1 MKIHTSSPFTSA
13 RLIVLGGLSLTLLN
27 AMSPVELLSMQSFGQ
42 PSGRVQKAIAQST
55 AQSEDDINVRVYQ
68 AASPAVVTID
78 TDSGTGSGVIVS
90 ADGLILTNAHVVD
103 GADTVKVFLPDRQ
116 EYEGRVV
123 GYGANGVDLAAVRIQ
138 AQNLPTVAI
147 STAPVQVGQRAFA
160 IGNPFG
166 RFDGTFTTGIVS
178 RLDANRGLIQTDAA
192 INPGNSGGALL
203 NSRGELIGINT
214 SIFTPQRSAPGTAGD
229 QPGNIGIG
237 FAIAINPINDFLTAV
252 RNGTAP
258 TVAQQSSFLAGSN
271 RPAQQ
276 ITLNGVPIQGQL
288 TRDSATLPAD
298 DSYYD
303 AYSFEGSKG
312 QQVVVEMNSANL
324 DAYLILLSPQG
335 RDLAQDDD
343 GGGATNARLAFTL
356 PEDGTYTVLANSY
369 ASRQTGS
376 YDLRLAE
383 DRGSN
388 FNANRQPASPVS
400 GQSST
405 EQPSTEQ
412 SSTEQSRSGQSVSEQ
427 SATVSSLP
435 IRAEGVLG
443 PNSKTLEVDGSRYEE
458 FLFEGSRGQQV
469 TISLNSRDF
478 DPYVML
484 VGPDDSVVAYN
495 DDVATDDLNAGLT
508 VTLPSSG
515 VYRVLAN
522 ALDSSGAGRFRLT
535 VNAL

>member
-1 MKIHTSSPFTSA
+1 MSAFFAPLPLLLHPMKIHASSPLASTRS
-13 RLIVLGGLSLTLLN
+13 IVLGGLSLTLLN
-27 AMSPVELLSMQSFGQ
+27 AVSPVELLNLQSFGQ
-42 PSGRVQKAIAQST
+42 PSGQVQQAL

-78 TDSGTGSGVIVS
+78 TGSGTGSGVIVS

-103 GADTVKVFLPDRQ
+103 GANTVKVFLPDRQ

-138 AQNLPTVAI
+138 ARNLPTVTIA
-147 STAPVQVGQRAFA
+147 STQVQVGQRAFA

-166 RFDGTFTTGIVS
+166 RFEGTFTTGIVS
-178 RLDANRGLIQTDAA
+178 RLDTDRGLIQTDAA

-214 SIFTPQRSAPGTAGD
+214 SIFTPQRSAPGTGD
-229 QPGNIGIG
+229 QAGNIGIG

-252 RNGTAP
+252 RNGTASA
-258 TVAQQSSFLAGSN
+258 VAQQSSFLAGSN
-271 RPAQQ
+271 RPPQQ
-276 ITLNGVPIQGQL
+276 IALNGTPIRGQL
-288 TRDSATLPAD
+288 TRDSAILPAD

-303 AYSFEGSKG
+303 AYSFQGRRG
-312 QQVVVEMNSANL
+312 QQIVVEMNSANL

-343 GGGATNARLAFTL
+343 GGGAANAQLVFTL

-376 YDLRLAE
+376 YDLRIAE
-383 DRGSN
+383 DRDSN
-388 FNANRQPASPVS
+388 FRANGRTASPVS
-400 GQSST
+400 
-405 EQPSTEQ
+405 EQ
-412 SSTEQSRSGQSVSEQ
+412 SS
-427 SATVSSLP
+427 TVSSLP
-435 IRAEGVLG
+435 IRAEGILG

-469 TISLNSRDF
+469 TISLSSRDF
-478 DPYVML
+478 DPYLLL
-484 VGPDDSVVAYN
+484 VGPDGSVVAYN
-495 DDVATDDLNAGLT
+495 DDVSVNDFNAGLA
-508 VTLPSSG
+508 VTLPSNG
-515 VYRVLAN
+515 LYRIFAN
-522 ALDSSGAGRFRLT
+522 ALDASGAGRFRLT
-535 VNAL
+535 ANAR

>member
-1 MKIHTSSPFTSA
+1 MKIHPSSPFTSA
-13 RLIVLGGLSLTLLN
+13 RLIVLGSLSLTLLN
-27 AMSPVELLSMQSFGQ
+27 AVSPVELLSMQSFGQ
-42 PSGRVQKAIAQST
+42 PSGQVQRAIAQLTAQST
-55 AQSEDDINVRVYQ
+55 AQSEDDVNVRVYQ

-138 AQNLPTVAI
+138 AQNLPTVTI

-166 RFDGTFTTGIVS
+166 RFEGTFTTGIVS

-229 QPGNIGIG
+229 QSGNIGIG
-237 FAIAINPINDFLTAV
+237 FAIAISPINDFLTAV
-252 RNGTAP
+252 RNGTSP

-271 RPAQQ
+271 RPSQP
-276 ITLNGVPIQGQL
+276 ITLNGAAIQGQL

-343 GGGATNARLAFTL
+343 GGGATNARLVFTL

-400 GQSST
+400 GQSSA
-405 EQPSTEQ
+405 
-412 SSTEQSRSGQSVSEQ
+412 GQSASEQ

-478 DPYVML
+478 DPYVLL

-495 DDVATDDLNAGLT
+495 DDVATNNLNAGLT
-508 VTLPSSG
+508 VTLPSNG

-522 ALDSSGAGRFRLT
+522 ALDASGTGRFRLT

>member
-1 MKIHTSSPFTSA
+1 MKIHTSSALISA
-13 RLIVLGGLSLTLLN
+13 RLIVLGGLSLTLFN
-27 AMSPVELLSMQSFGQ
+27 AVSPVELLRLQSFGQ
-42 PSGRVQKAIAQST
+42 PSGQVQKAI

-138 AQNLPTVAI
+138 ARNLPTVTLA
-147 STAPVQVGQRAFA
+147 SVPVQVGQRAFA

-178 RLDANRGLIQTDAA
+178 RLDTNRGLIQTDAA

-214 SIFTPQRSAPGTAGD
+214 SIFTPQRSAPGTGD
-229 QPGNIGIG
+229 QSGNIGIG

-252 RNGTAP
+252 RAGTASP
-258 TVAQQSSFLAGSN
+258 VALQSSFLAGSN
-271 RPAQQ
+271 RPTQQ
-276 ITLNGVPIQGQL
+276 ITLNGAPIQGQL

-303 AYSFEGSKG
+303 AYSFEGRSG

-343 GGGATNARLAFTL
+343 GGGATNARLVFTL
-356 PEDGTYTVLANSY
+356 PEDGSYTVLANSY

-376 YDLRLAE
+376 YDLRIAE

-388 FNANRQPASPVS
+388 FSANGRTAVP
-400 GQSST
+400 
-405 EQPSTEQ
+405 
-412 SSTEQSRSGQSVSEQ
+412 VSEQ
-427 SATVSSLP
+427 SASEQSASVSSLP

-458 FLFEGSRGQQV
+458 FLFEGSRGQQL
-469 TISLNSRDF
+469 TILLDSRDF
-478 DPYVML
+478 DPYVLL
-484 VGPDDSVVAYN
+484 VGPDNAVVAYN
-495 DDVATDDLNAGLT
+495 DDMATDDLNAGLT
-508 VTLPSSG
+508 VTLPSNG

-522 ALDSSGAGRFRLT
+522 ALDATGAGRFSLT

>member
-1 MKIHTSSPFTSA
+1 MKIHTSSVLISA

-27 AMSPVELLSMQSFGQ
+27 ALSPVELLSLQSFGQ
-42 PSGRVQKAIAQST
+42 PSGQVQKAIAQSTAQLTAQST

-138 AQNLPTVAI
+138 AQNLPTVTIA
-147 STAPVQVGQRAFA
+147 TAPVQVGQRAFA

-214 SIFTPQRSAPGTAGD
+214 SIFTPQRSAPGSGN
-229 QPGNIGIG
+229 QSGNIGIG
-237 FAIAINPINDFLTAV
+237 FAIAISPINDFLAAV
-252 RNGTAP
+252 RNGTASP
-258 TVAQQSSFLAGSN
+258 VAQQSSFLAGSN
-271 RPAQQ
+271 RPPQQ
-276 ITLNGVPIQGQL
+276 ITLNGAPIQGQL

-303 AYSFEGSKG
+303 AYSFEGRKG

-343 GGGATNARLAFTL
+343 GGGATNARLVFTL

-376 YDLRLAE
+376 YDLRVAE
-383 DRGSN
+383 DRGSHYS
-388 FNANRQPASPVS
+388 ASRPTAAPVS
-400 GQSST
+400 RQSTAGQLAA
-405 EQPSTEQ
+405 
-412 SSTEQSRSGQSVSEQ
+412 EQ
-427 SATVSSLP
+427 SAPVSSLP
-435 IRAEGVLG
+435 IRSEGVLG

-458 FLFEGSRGQQV
+458 FLFEGRRGQQV
-469 TISLNSRDF
+469 TISLSSRDF
-478 DPYVML
+478 DPYVLL
-484 VGPDDSVVAYN
+484 VGPDDAVVAHN
-495 DDVATDDLNAGLT
+495 DDVATDNLNAGLT
-508 VTLPSSG
+508 VTLPANG

-522 ALDSSGAGRFRLT
+522 ALDATGAGRFRLT
-535 VNAL
+535 VDAR